1 MNLELNFGALSAPL
15 QQQLRS
21 QGLAVL
27 DADAERLEHLQRDA
41 DALVRLVIRD
51 VITDSAAANARR
63 KLIKQACA
71 LKMTHVMPAERA
83 ACAAQR
89 RKR

>member
-15 QQQLRS
+15 VQQLRS

-27 DADAERLEHLQRDA
+27 EGDSDRLDHLQKDA

-51 VITDSAAANARR
+51 VLTDSAAATARR
-63 KLIKQACA
+63 KLIKRVCA

-83 ACAAQR
+83 VCVA
-89 RKR
+89 

>member
-27 DADAERLEHLQRDA
+27 DGDAERLEHLQRDA

-51 VITDSAAANARR
+51 VVTDSAAAAARR
-63 KLIKQACA
+63 KLIKRVCA

-83 ACAAQR
+83 VCVA
-89 RKR
+89 

>member
-1 MNLELNFGALSAPL
+1 MNLELNFGALSLPL

-27 DADAERLEHLQRDA
+27 EGDAERLDHLQRDA

-51 VITDSAAANARR
+51 VVTDSAAAAARG
-63 KLIKQACA
+63 KLIKRVCA
-71 LKMTHVMPAERA
+71 LKMTHVTQSDAVVGEA
-83 ACAAQR
+83 
-89 RKR
+89 